1 MRLVLK
7 ARLLHPF
14 QQALLLLFSALLQH
28 PRPRCQLMMPQL
40 LPPPPCQLMCRWQQA
55 LLLELVPAT
64 KMLCRPQNLLS
75 MEPRQVCTVK
85 PVRLSRNNNT
95 KENVTLVG

>member
-1 MRLVLK
+1 VTNVSSSSCNSSSHSRIMRLVLK

-28 PRPRCQLMMPQL
+28 PRPRCQLMLPQL

-64 KMLCRPQNLLS
+64 KML
-75 MEPRQVCTVK
+75 
-85 PVRLSRNNNT
+85 
-95 KENVTLVG
+95 